1 MHSKEASR
9 TLGHPRAEGHVVVTK
24 FASFSVKAGFL
35 LSILI
40 KVSIILVCLFVARCK
55 NINQEI
61 NSYIIY
67 KFIQICLVE
76 SCNLSH
82 QRIFIDLR
90 IKVNHRGVQGY
101 YIIFA
106 DVVRLVVVQVKKEIV
121 LGHSHIQGRA
131 GQPHRLFNDTVWNYR
146 EDLVHVTFWYVNHIE
161 YMNVWIFSKC
171 SHLELACCPT
181 VPLLVQVENSWGR
194 LSEKN
199 FQMFASPPR

>member
-24 FASFSVKAGFL
+24 FASFSVKAGIL

-121 LGHSHIQGRA
+121 LGHSHIQGCA
-131 GQPHRLFNDTVWNYR
+131 GQPHRLFNDTV
-146 EDLVHVTFWYVNHIE
+146 
-161 YMNVWIFSKC
+161 
-171 SHLELACCPT
+171 
-181 VPLLVQVENSWGR
+181 
-194 LSEKN
+194 
-199 FQMFASPPR
+199 